1 MDDYPRLKYLRSPA
15 MALPA
20 DAKQTDPMGITPK
33 MTSSGAT
40 KLVVGRM
47 QIPYQPA
54 LAEDQRDVGFSST
67 IDGKPTL

>member
-1 MDDYPRLKYLRSPA
+1 M
-15 MALPA
+15 PA